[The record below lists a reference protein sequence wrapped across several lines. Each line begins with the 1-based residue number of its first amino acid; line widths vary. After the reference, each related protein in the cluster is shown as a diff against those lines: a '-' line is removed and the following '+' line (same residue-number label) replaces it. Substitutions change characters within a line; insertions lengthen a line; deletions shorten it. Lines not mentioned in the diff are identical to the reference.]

1 MSTASTAPAISP
13 SQLVRRTVH
22 SKQAKEFFCGWGAG
36 CIETCALYPVVK
48 LTFRQQLH
56 GVVLREAFSQVLS
69 EGFPLLYRG
78 LLPPLIQRTTAR
90 MVMFGMYDSY
100 KQMFGCEH
108 SSPTSSISLC
118 HASAAFLAGVTEAV
132 LCPFERVQVL
142 LQHSAY
148 NSHFRNT
155 HQAFKAV
162 RAHGVLELYRGMSV
176 IVLRNGLSN
185 TVFFCLREPLKA
197 LVLSTVE
204 PLRHP
209 NSTLKEGIAE
219 TTGPLMTDP
228 NERTHSQLFHMLA
241 DFLSGAL
248 LGASINTIFFPLN
261 VIKQRMQSQLG
272 PSFDSPRRVF
282 RLVWRERNRS
292 LKELFRGVE
301 LNFTRS
307 LLTWGITNSV
317 YELLRRLVM

>member
-1 MSTASTAPAISP
+1 
-13 SQLVRRTVH
+13 
-22 SKQAKEFFCGWGAG
+22 
-36 CIETCALYPVVK
+36 
-48 LTFRQQLH
+48 
-56 GVVLREAFSQVLS
+56 
-69 EGFPLLYRG
+69 
-78 LLPPLIQRTTAR
+78 
-90 MVMFGMYDSY
+90 MFGMFDSY
-100 KQMFGCEH
+100 KQLFGCEH
-108 SSPTSSISLC
+108 SGPTSSISLC
-118 HASAAFLAGVTEAV
+118 HASAAFLGRRGMTHALTAHETNDPPISAGMTEAV

-197 LVLSTVE
+197 LVLSTVA

-209 NSTLKEGIAE
+209 ISTLKEGVAE

-272 PSFDSPRRVF
+272 TSFESPRRVF
-282 RLVWRERNRS
+282 LLVWRERNRS

>member
-1 MSTASTAPAISP
+1 ML
-13 SQLVRRTVH
+13 QLPFLVGGT
-22 SKQAKEFFCGWGAG
+22 
-36 CIETCALYPVVK
+36 LLLLL
-48 LTFRQQLH
+48 LTDN
-56 GVVLREAFSQVLS
+56 
-69 EGFPLLYRG
+69 
-78 LLPPLIQRTTAR
+78 PPI
-90 MVMFGMYDSY
+90 
-100 KQMFGCEH
+100 
-108 SSPTSSISLC
+108 
-118 HASAAFLAGVTEAV
+118 LAGVTEAV

-155 HQAFKAV
+155 HQAFKAI
-162 RAHGVLELYRGMSV
+162 RTHGVMELYRGMSM

-197 LVLSTVE
+197 LVLSTLL
-204 PLRHP
+204 PLTHP
-209 NSTLKEGIAE
+209 MSTLKEGITE
-219 TTGPLMTDP
+219 PTSQLLTDP
-228 NERTHSQLFHMLA
+228 GERTHSQLTHMLA

-272 PSFDSPRRVF
+272 TRFESPRRVF
-282 RLVWRERNRS
+282 LLVWRERNRS

-307 LLTWGITNSV
+307 LLTWGIANSV